1 MTEPLV
7 SVVVP
12 AMNRANYIGATI
24 DTILRQDYP
33 HIECI
38 VMDGGSRD
46 GTVDILRRYGN
57 KVDWISEPDRGQA
70 DAIDRGLRKSKGVI
84 CAWLNAD
91 DIWWGSNAISQ
102 VVAEFAKHPEVDVIY
117 GDCAAIDAK
126 GDRFGDSYVVPG
138 WDLRYAIEQA
148 DHCIPQPSAFIRR
161 AAFERVGFLN
171 TSLIFMDRDL
181 WLRIGLAGK
190 IHYMPVCLSA
200 ARTHENHWHRKY
212 RQAAE
217 EWIATSERILDDPA
231 LPKDIGVRR
240 SVAMAN
246 ACLRAMQYA
255 WIGRRFGETVMIGA
269 RALRYRPSS
278 VGRLLGQIAVCAEE
292 DGRRPTAAALGALLS
307 IGRKVHRGWHR
318 LGHGQIVHRS

>member
-12 AMNRANYIGATI
+12 SMNRADYIAATI
-24 DTILRQDYP
+24 DSILAQDYP

-46 GTVDILRRYGN
+46 GTTEILCRYGN
-57 KVDWISEPDRGQA
+57 KINWISEPDRGQA

-91 DIWWGSNAISQ
+91 DIWWGPHAVSQ
-102 VVAEFAKHPEVDVIY
+102 VVAEFAKQPGVDVVY
-117 GDCAAIDAK
+117 GDCAAIDAR
-126 GDRFGDSYVVPG
+126 GDRIGDSYVVQG
-138 WDLRYAIEQA
+138 WDLCYAIEQA

-161 AAFERVGFLN
+161 RAFERVGFLN

-217 EWIATSERILDDPA
+217 EWITTSERILDDPS
-231 LPKDIGVRR
+231 LPKGLGIRR

-246 ACLRAMQYA
+246 TCLWAMQYA
-255 WIGRRFGETVMIGA
+255 WIGRRFGETAMIGA
-269 RALRYRPSS
+269 RALRYRPST
-278 VGRLLGQIAVCAEE
+278 VGPLIGRIAACAEE
-292 DGRRPTAAALGALLS
+292 DGRRRTAAALNVLLR
-307 IGRKVHRGWHR
+307 IGRKVRRGLRW
-318 LGHGQIVHRS
+318 LGYRQIVHR